1 MLLIGFLLFRE
12 ADHEIA
18 ASSLV
23 RLLSG
28 PTGRFIEPDYQKID
42 ECRYLVTHHSISPQ
56 GRQIFKGAAYCHVIV
71 VITEADR
78 NSLRAV
84 MHQEND
90 STPYLE
96 DDALLVQGTRAL
108 QKNSFQVLPAGVLF
122 LYNLS
127 EAKKCFVTSIVIH
140 VV

>member
-1 MLLIGFLLFRE
+1 LVSLFGE
-12 ADHEIA
+12 ADHETP

-28 PTGRFIEPDYQKID
+28 PTGRFIEPDYQKI
-42 ECRYLVTHHSISPQ
+42 EERRYLVTHHSISPQ

-84 MHQEND
+84 MHQDND
-90 STPYLE
+90 PTPYLE
-96 DDALLVQGTRAL
+96 DDVLLVQGTRAV
-108 QKNSFQVLPAGVLF
+108 QKNSFQVLPTGVLY

-127 EAKKCFVTSIVIH
+127 DAEKCFVTSIVIH
-140 VV
+140 LV